1 MGGEKFKMINK
12 DKTYTYEELKEI
24 IKEAE
29 TKTIEILGKQ
39 FKEVTQKE
47 DTQIEDNPLNQ
58 FAFDLQN
65 LLAVAKMRQLLLEE
79 DK

>member
-1 MGGEKFKMINK
+1 MINK

>member
-1 MGGEKFKMINK
+1 MKKN